1 MEKYYTPNFWANLL
15 GMLTFYDVVMGC
27 GSIWENENGEMLVIL
42 PSTKKTLAC
51 GCPGAE
57 HFILDKTTD
66 SLQPIDHASMDNFI
80 PKTSIANRFQ
90 STFSTNFWDDFYEK
104 FPYKKPIKII
114 NN

>member
-1 MEKYYTPNFWANLL
+1 MEKYYKHTFWADLL
-15 GMLTFYDVVMGC
+15 GMFTFYDVVMGC
-27 GSIWENENGEMLVIL
+27 GSIWENDQGDILVIL

-57 HFILDKTTD
+57 HFVLDKNTD
-66 SLQPIDHASMDNFI
+66 TLQAIDHSSMEAFI
-80 PKTSIANRFQ
+80 PKQSISNRFQ

-104 FPYKKPIKII
+104 FPYKKPIRI